1 MSPREGMERAEAVG
15 LDLVEVSPNA
25 NPPVCKIMDYGK
37 YQYEKNKRA
46 REARKKRTRVVLK
59 EIKFRPDT
67 AEHDYQFKKR
77 HVEDFLKNGWKVRA
91 TVRFRGREM
100 VHAEL
105 GRNMLARLEADV
117 AELGEVEHPTSHG
130 NKRHVHDLGTEVL
143 GGTEV
148 FVTRSFL
155 TSAYRAALC
164 KRARYFYAGRRAL
177 SGHPSTSNFCLTAE
191 DTAPCF
197 QIDGFLK
204 AGYCVPQ
211 ALRQFVRVLVKH
223 CDAN

>member
-117 AELGEVEHPTSHG
+117 AELGEVEHPPRMETNVMSMI
-130 NKRHVHDLGTEVL
+130 L
-143 GGTEV
+143 
-148 FVTRSFL
+148 
-155 TSAYRAALC
+155 
-164 KRARYFYAGRRAL
+164 
-177 SGHPSTSNFCLTAE
+177 
-191 DTAPCF
+191 APKSSVAP
-197 QIDGFLK
+197 K
-204 AGYCVPQ
+204 AS
-211 ALRQFVRVLVKH
+211 
-223 CDAN
+223 